1 MQYNMNRF
9 NFQIITKDFDITE
22 YKIYLGE
29 LSRIAVKSHADV
41 LQLRN
46 KKLTARAFY
55 YAALYIK
62 SLLNEF
68 SSDRKPL
75 LIVNDRPDIAAVAGA
90 DGVHIGQDDFPLEMI
105 KKNYPNLITGVSVD
119 NLKQALDAQNNG
131 ADYIGVGPVYGTT
144 SKIDAGGTISPEN
157 LKTICRN
164 VKIPVIAIGGINT
177 YNIKELST
185 YGVDGVAVISAIS
198 DSANPMETAA
208 AFRRNIDK
216 MAGVKY

>member
-105 KKNYPNLITGVSVD
+105 KKNYPN
-119 NLKQALDAQNNG
+119 
-131 ADYIGVGPVYGTT
+131 
-144 SKIDAGGTISPEN
+144 
-157 LKTICRN
+157 
-164 VKIPVIAIGGINT
+164 
-177 YNIKELST
+177 
-185 YGVDGVAVISAIS
+185 
-198 DSANPMETAA
+198 
-208 AFRRNIDK
+208 
-216 MAGVKY
+216 